1 LIDAADVVLDGVIRY
16 DVRFF
21 ESLNRMVQAE
31 PWLERDRAMIDGSVD
46 VYFAPKSSERQ
57 RFELDTDRRRRKIR
71 SALPSLWS
79 REGLLRKKWV
89 LPDIE
94 KVN

>member
-46 VYFAPKSSERQ
+46 VYFAPKAPKGKDSNWIPTDADG
-57 RFELDTDRRRRKIR
+57 RFEALFRLYGPEKAFFER
-71 SALPSLWS
+71 SGCFRIS
-79 REGLLRKKWV
+79 KK
-89 LPDIE
+89 
-94 KVN
+94 